1 MKKTIFALLINL
13 VFVTNQVNAQTNEE
27 QVFKEK
33 YLQQIEKN
41 AVAEAQAQLLLI
53 RGKYRIDNE
62 IYKTLFAVY
71 YNRKIEIE
79 KTLLVTGTALNQ
91 QKDLAIIISKYDSIS
106 NFYLQALKSKNLIG
120 DKVLDANDNSKFS
133 NAVRN
138 KEKLKLNKEQIDN
151 LVYQSKLMAEM
162 KNENPS
168 LDLKAHERK
177 LLPTILTDEQYT
189 DLLILLNR
197 KTASEWASGSWKH
210 MQERGIDQGMDS
222 TKVYREIYNYN
233 LAKLVK
239 KDRFGND
246 APKTSASL
254 TRLVSEQPEAL
265 RMLQSD
271 QARNISNKP
280 EAVKTKFAW

>member
-13 VFVTNQVNAQTNEE
+13 ILASHQVNAQTNEE

-33 YLQQIEKN
+33 YLQQVEKN
-41 AVAEAQAQLLLI
+41 AAIEARAQLVLI
-53 RGKYRIDNE
+53 TSKYRIDTETYNL
-62 IYKTLFAVY
+62 LFKVFHD
-71 YNRKIEIE
+71 RKIQME
-79 KTLLVTGTALNQ
+79 KTLLNTAASRTP
-91 QKDLAIIISKYDSIS
+91 QKDLAIVISKYDSIS
-106 NFYLQALKSKNLIG
+106 NFYLQAIKSKNLVG
-120 DKVLDANDNSKFS
+120 DKVLDAKDNSKFA

-138 KEKLKLNKEQIDN
+138 KERLKLNKSQIDT
-151 LVYQSKLMAEM
+151 LIYQSKLMAEM
-162 KNENPS
+162 KKETLS

-189 DLLILLNR
+189 DLLILLNK
-197 KTASEWASGSWKH
+197 KTASDWAANSWKH
-210 MQERGIDQGMDS
+210 IKERGIDQGLDS
-222 TKVYREIYNYN
+222 TKVHREIYNYN

-254 TRLVSEQPEAL
+254 AKLISEQPEAL

-271 QARNISNKP
+271 QARNVSNKP
-280 EAVKTKFAW
+280 EAAKTKFAW